1 MEQYL
6 GGRGGGI
13 TISSLG
19 PSSDRD
25 NNGTTGRLRSDLID
39 REDDDPLPRVRGALR
54 LAPHTVHWPPSSCT
68 GDSRAGAQV
77 HQVEINHVI
86 LSSQKVPSL
95 NIGIAVPED
104 QKRFKPDFEAGFTR
118 IIVLY
123 HNICSV

>member
-68 GDSRAGAQV
+68 RDSRAGAQV

-86 LSSQKVPSL
+86 MPSQKVPSL
-95 NIGIAVPED
+95 NPGIAVLLTWKDSNLILELD
-104 QKRFKPDFEAGFTR
+104 SDGTLLQF
-118 IIVLY
+118 
-123 HNICSV
+123 CSA